1 MTRRYQAAAVETSRG
16 DTVTIQ
22 LVTPDNGDATI
33 LVSLDDVDE
42 CVMPTA
48 EFTIQEA
55 AEFRELLRQACESA
69 RAGNVIEVI
78 WPPRPR

>member
-1 MTRRYQAAAVETSRG
+1 MIRRYHAAAVETSRG
-16 DTVTIQ
+16 DTVHVQ

-33 LVSLDDVDE
+33 LVSLDDADD

-48 EFTIQEA
+48 EFTIKEA
-55 AEFRELLRQACESA
+55 ADFRELLRQACESA

-78 WPPRPR
+78 WPPRP